1 MDTPIKRSRGAYH
14 ITVLRCHMPAQ
25 RTLAVAQ
32 HEAAH
37 VVVGVALGLRL
48 GRASALP
55 WAKGGDEGDGYCWFP
70 LPPNRRAWADAVM
83 GAAGVAWERAVAP
96 CAADADGRQS
106 ADWAELLDA
115 TPSRHDAETC
125 VRAAAALLAGLGAA
139 HARVTRALLERDLG
153 PDDIAALA
161 RGERPSADEA

>member
-1 MDTPIKRSRGAYH
+1 MAPRRLLS
-14 ITVLRCHMPAQ
+14 
-25 RTLAVAQ
+25 VAQ

-55 WAKGGDEGDGYCWFP
+55 WAEGEGYCWFP
-70 LPPNRRAWADAVM
+70 LPPGRRTWADAVT
-83 GAAGVAWERAVAP
+83 GAAGVAWERAVEP
-96 CAADADGRQS
+96 TIADDVGGQRG
-106 ADWAELLDA
+106 DWAELLA
-115 TPSRHDAETC
+115 AVPSRHDAETC

-161 RGERPSADEA
+161 RGERPSADDGA

>member
-1 MDTPIKRSRGAYH
+1 
-14 ITVLRCHMPAQ
+14 MPTQ
-25 RTLAVAQ
+25 RTLAIAQ

-55 WAKGGDEGDGYCWFP
+55 WAVDGDEGDGYCWFP
-70 LPPNRRAWADAVM
+70 LPPRRRTWADAVT

-96 CAADADGRQS
+96 NVPDDVGVQRF
-106 ADWAELLDA
+106 DWAALLEA
-115 TPSRHDAETC
+115 VPSRHDAETC
-125 VRAAAALLAGLGAA
+125 VRAAAALLAGLGDA

-161 RGERPSADEA
+161 RGERPSADDGA

>member
-1 MDTPIKRSRGAYH
+1 
-14 ITVLRCHMPAQ
+14 MPTQ
-25 RTLAVAQ
+25 RDLAAAQ

-37 VVVGVALGLRL
+37 VVVGVALGLKL
-48 GRASALP
+48 GRASARL
-55 WAKGGDEGDGYCWFP
+55 WRADDGELCAGYCFFP
-70 LPPNRRAWADAVM
+70 LPPGRREWAGAITS
-83 GAAGVAWERAVAP
+83 AAGVAWERALAP
-96 CAADADGRQS
+96 WESDERGYQA
-106 ADWAELLDA
+106 ADWAELLEA

-161 RGERPSADEA
+161 RGERPSADDGA